1 MRGAVRVALDSAVE
15 PRKGKKELGEAVGV
29 YKTAF
34 VIPDLIRDHVPHG
47 VSMSP
52 PDPGAGGRDDN
63 DVEGGEGTPQP
74 SMFSLTSHCLPA
86 A

>member
-1 MRGAVRVALDSAVE
+1 MALDSAIKS
-15 PRKGKKELGEAVGV
+15 RKGKKELGEAVGV

-52 PDPGAGGRDDN
+52 PDPGAGAGMTMMLRGCRGSAAAV
-63 DVEGGEGTPQP
+63 DV
-74 SMFSLTSHCLPA
+74 
-86 A
+86 